1 MKTSIFESI
10 FNYNNS
16 FSNYG
21 LEHFIIFLALTL
33 FGFYLIYIAKTKWN
47 EKQQK
52 LFITL
57 LCAFAAFT
65 QLAKIPIKIYL
76 GDFDAAADLPFHLC
90 NIMPFAL
97 IYAMWKKD
105 RKFFGIIFFWIMT
118 GTFQSLITTTLSESL
133 PNYESIRYWA
143 VHGLISIAALYGVAV
158 YGYRLTYK
166 DAINSIIA
174 IHFLAGAVFLVNMA
188 LNANYMFL
196 NAKPEV
202 TTMFDLLGPYPWYL
216 LGMEPLAVILFGL
229 ILVPFYVLKCKSVTR
244 K

>member
-1 MKTSIFESI
+1 MIATSRSVFFE
-10 FNYNNS
+10 NNNN

-21 LEHFIIFLALTL
+21 LEHFIIFLAITL
-33 FGFYLIYIAKTKWN
+33 FGIYLIYIAKTKWN

-52 LFITL
+52 LVITL

-76 GDFDAAADLPFHLC
+76 GDLDAAADLPFHLC
-90 NIMPFAL
+90 NIMPFAM
-97 IYAMWKKD
+97 IYAMWTKN
-105 RKFFGIIFFWIMT
+105 RKFFGIFFFWIMT

-133 PNYESIRYWA
+133 PNYEAIRYWA
-143 VHGLISIAALYGVAV
+143 VHGFISIAALYGVVV
-158 YGYRLTYK
+158 YGFRLTYK
-166 DAINSIIA
+166 DAINSIIG
-174 IHFLAGAVFLVNMA
+174 IHFLAGVIFLVNMA

-216 LGMEPLAVILFGL
+216 LGLEGLAFILFGL
-229 ILVPFYVLKCKSVTR
+229 ILLPFYLGKK
-244 K
+244 KE